1 MKISSKG
8 RYAVRVLTCLA
19 QKENEYVSLSA
30 IAEKEN
36 ITIKYLEQIIALLL
50 KENLV
55 VSLRGSYGGYKLS
68 REPQAISI
76 ADVLAVTGDMP
87 KLAPCQKSDSGCT
100 KVASCSA
107 VGCWDKLAKIIY
119 DYLQNVTLQ
128 DLIDKTY

>member
-19 QKENEYVSLSA
+19 QNENEYVSLST

-68 REPQAISI
+68 RQPQAISI
-76 ADVLAVTGDMP
+76 ADILAVTGDMP
-87 KLAPCQKSDSGCT
+87 KLAPCQKSDLGCA
-100 KVASCSA
+100 KAKSCSV

-119 DYLQNVTLQ
+119 DYLKNVTLQ
-128 DLIDKTY
+128 NLIDKTY

>member
-87 KLAPCQKSDSGCT
+87 KLAPCQKSDSGCA
-100 KVASCSA
+100 KVQSCSA